1 MIRYFSIEKDKL
13 VPAKDFNLDNITWCD
28 AIRPTDDELIEISQK
43 FKIDLE
49 DLEDCFDETERP
61 RFSFDFIAK
70 YNFILLHCP
79 MSEDLDLEQEQV
91 TYPIGFFLTEGKK
104 IITIQPI
111 TNAGFE
117 KYIESINKRN
127 TPDSFFLTVELI
139 HGLISQMDKIVKK
152 FISNIKEIQK
162 GILHSQRGSDIQKPF
177 QLNNYLI
184 FYNTAMLGNLNTIKS
199 FYNKNKSYI
208 DANVSLFDKFEDM
221 IVDIEQVY
229 SLSSI
234 YRDVLANSLDAFS
247 SVINNNITA
256 IMKIL
261 TSLSII
267 IAIPTLIASVF
278 GMNIYFPG
286 IDVQTPNVIPL
297 GLVLLITA
305 LSTIIVWIYFRRAH
319 WL

>member
-1 MIRYFSIEKDKL
+1 MIRYFNIENEKL

-43 FKIDLE
+43 FKIDIE

-61 RFSFDFIAK
+61 RFSFDFISK
-70 YNFILLHCP
+70 YNFILLQCP
-79 MSEDLDLEQEQV
+79 VSEELNLEQEQV
-91 TYPIGFFLTEGKK
+91 TYPIGFFLTENKK
-104 IITIQPI
+104 IITIQPL

-127 TPDSFFLTVELI
+127 TPDNFFLTVEMF
-139 HGLISQMDKIVKK
+139 HGLINQIDKIVKK

-162 GILHSQRGSDIQKPF
+162 NILHSQKGSDIQKPF

-184 FYNTAMLGNLNTIKS
+184 FYNTAMLGNSNSIKS

-208 DANVSLFDKFEDM
+208 DANVSLFDKFQDM
-221 IVDIEQVY
+221 ILDIEQVY
-229 SLSSI
+229 NLTSI

-278 GMNIYFPG
+278 GMNVYFPG
-286 IDVQTPNVIPL
+286 VNVGTPNIVPLVIIS
-297 GLVLLITA
+297 LITT
-305 LSTIIVWIYFRRAH
+305 LSTVIMWIFFRRAH